1 MKKGEK
7 THIHTNKDHKPKET
21 NKDGKQQL
29 TNKLNPTEI

>member
-1 MKKGEK
+1 MKKGKK
-7 THIHTNKDHKPKET
+7 THIHTNTDHKPKET